1 MWVITNLCIHNSYLI
16 NLTMGLT
23 FWYTMYIMKKQGDI
37 MIQKLKELG
46 LLDADFLQ
54 PLVALTVLI
63 VIGEVL

>member
-1 MWVITNLCIHNSYLI
+1 MTP
-16 NLTMGLT
+16 T

-63 VIGEVL
+63 VVGEVL